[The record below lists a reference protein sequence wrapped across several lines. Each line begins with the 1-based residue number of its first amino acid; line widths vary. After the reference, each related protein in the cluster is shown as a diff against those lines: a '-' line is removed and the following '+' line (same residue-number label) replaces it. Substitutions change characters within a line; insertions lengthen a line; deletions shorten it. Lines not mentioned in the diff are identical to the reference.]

1 MKRLAIALVV
11 LIVLLILVIQLA
23 LWNSHGSLL
32 DVLAGQ
38 FEPEPKQLARDI
50 SLKGGQTAAYSVQVT
65 VDLSQP
71 VATVAP
77 EYLSFAIDLS
87 QRDLMV

>member
-1 MKRLAIALVV
+1 MKKVAIVLVV
-11 LIVLLILVIQLA
+11 LIVLLIVVIPLG
-23 LWNSHGSLL
+23 LWNSHGNLL
-32 DVLAGQ
+32 DVVAGQ
-38 FEPEPKQLARDI
+38 SEPESKQLEGNI
-50 SLKGGQTAAYSVQVT
+50 SVKGRQTAAYSVQVT

-71 VATVAP
+71 VAAVAP